1 MKKHKID
8 AMILA
13 SLLVTIFY
21 SSTYP
26 YIHKAIIS
34 IISDN
39 MIALN
44 QIINC
49 MSIVVVG
56 TIWNKNKSLFR
67 YYPMFCVVET
77 IFNIGTTV
85 YALIT
90 GNIVAYYILDT
101 LVFAT
106 ITRNIICGGTRL
118 RAMRYKTEDERSAY
132 DNNDNSACAIG
143 TIIGSCIAM
152 VLKLD
157 FNIML
162 IIATFGNCI
171 DNIFYFSI
179 YRRMTKCT
187 VTKQR

>member
-1 MKKHKID
+1 MKKIKID
-8 AMILA
+8 GMLAA

-26 YIHKAIIS
+26 YIHKTIIS
-34 IISDN
+34 IVTDN
-39 MIALN
+39 MIAIN

-49 MSIVVVG
+49 LSIVVIG
-56 TIWNKNKSLFR
+56 SIWNKRKSLFK
-67 YYPMFCVVET
+67 YYPVFCMTET

-85 YALIT
+85 FALLT
-90 GNIVAYYILDT
+90 GNIMAYYILDT
-101 LVFAT
+101 LVFAM

-118 RAMRYKTEDERSAY
+118 RAMKYRTEDERSAY

-143 TIIGSCIAM
+143 TIIGSLIAM

-157 FNIML
+157 FNFML

-171 DNIFYFSI
+171 DNTFYYFI
-179 YRRMTKCT
+179 YKSS
-187 VTKQR
+187 VKHKDGD